1 MSMLEYLDLS
11 QFILNGKMHIE
22 NASIENRKISGI
34 QNRFV
39 SISKCSFNN
48 VVFENSFHE
57 VYATFKECEFIECM
71 FRDTFEGE
79 DLELLV
85 KDNIFIDCVFE
96 NISYRSFQVQ
106 SNVTYSKFVN
116 CNLSNIKM
124 EGDLSFIGLEFQ
136 GGKIDNF
143 NFYGNQIMQ
152 NIFLDLQIKD
162 MNLNCAFIE
171 NRMERI
177 DFKGTKISGYCRDNI
192 FIGCEPNGII

>member
-1 MSMLEYLDLS
+1 MYV
-11 QFILNGKMHIE
+11 
-22 NASIENRKISGI
+22 SG
-34 QNRFV
+34 
-39 SISKCSFNN
+39 
-48 VVFENSFHE
+48 
-57 VYATFKECEFIECM
+57 
-71 FRDTFEGE
+71 DTFEGE

-116 CNLSNIKM
+116 CNFSNIKM

-152 NIFLDLQIKD
+152 NIFWIY
-162 MNLNCAFIE
+162 
-171 NRMERI
+171 R
-177 DFKGTKISGYCRDNI
+177 
-192 FIGCEPNGII
+192 

>member
-1 MSMLEYLDLS
+1 MSMPEYLDLS
-11 QFILNGKMHIE
+11 QFTLNGKMHIE

-34 QNRFV
+34 QNKFI

-57 VYATFKECEFIECM
+57 VYATFKESEFIKCT

-106 SNVTYSKFVN
+106 SNVTNSKFIN

-124 EGDLSFIGLEFQ
+124 EGDLSFVDLELQ
-136 GGKIDNF
+136 GGKIDSF
-143 NFYGNQIMQ
+143 TFYGNQIMF
-152 NIFLDLQIKD
+152 NNFSDLQIKD
-162 MNLNCAFIE
+162 MNLNCAFIK
-171 NRMERI
+171 NKMERI
-177 DFKGTKISGYCRDNI
+177 NFKGTKISGDCKDNI
-192 FIGCEPNGII
+192 FIGCEPNGIL